1 MLHWEAKA
9 SFFSG
14 LWPIASY
21 MLSARRRNMTA
32 EKQIQKIKR
41 QIMTL
46 GPMLPGSLS
55 EQWNVCGTPG
65 CKCKD
70 LQNPIRHGPYYQ
82 LSFSIKGRSS
92 TLFIRPEEVSEV
104 RKRIDRYQRF
114 KEMVMA
120 LTQAYVDYA
129 RMQKQSGGL

>member
-1 MLHWEAKA
+1 
-9 SFFSG
+9 
-14 LWPIASY
+14 
-21 MLSARRRNMTA
+21 MTA
-32 EKQIQKIKR
+32 EKQIKKIKK
-41 QIMTL
+41 QILVL

-114 KEMVMA
+114 KELAMA
-120 LTQAYVDYA
+120 LTQAYVDFA